1 MLFHRKS
8 CFLCR
13 ERSRGTGFIAFIKII
28 AAGDAPLGQ
37 RQGGVF
43 RVPPPCL
50 WTPPTPQRERGC
62 SPLSDPKAVGL
73 HTKNPSRFAKG
84 FFVFRRLEA
93 PQSLRDSSPKWE
105 QAHPQAL
112 WSAQKLYRTAK
123 ASLMREVASPTGLDG
138 RSPYPDYSFSRTTR
152 DSSPK
157 WEQAHPQALR
167 SARKL
172 FRHAKGSPFGRA
184 GKPDR
189 A

>member
-1 MLFHRKS
+1 MQQPLDSLSQNLTVFPAPSERESLACRKLCNLSGSFPAMSRPHLRGGWHRAKRDDWGS
-8 CFLCR
+8 FSRR
-13 ERSRGTGFIAFIKII
+13 EPSPSPAVT
-28 AAGDAPLGQ
+28 PL
-37 RQGGVF
+37 
-43 RVPPPCL
+43 
-50 WTPPTPQRERGC
+50 
-62 SPLSDPKAVGL
+62 PKGEAL
-73 HTKNPSRFAKG
+73 AK
-84 FFVFRRLEA
+84 
-93 PQSLRDSSPKWE
+93 
-105 QAHPQAL
+105 PQAL

-172 FRHAKGSPFGRA
+172 CRHAKGSPFGRA